1 MKNFS
6 ITNIDIVPVCTA
18 NGLVAF
24 VGLELNNALYL
35 GGIAIHERL
44 DGTGLRLT
52 YPTKRAGHI
61 ERNLY
66 HPLTKEL
73 SKALEM
79 AIFDEYK
86 RLYM

>member
-6 ITNIDIVPVCTA
+6 ITNIDIVPVKTT
-18 NGLVAF
+18 NGLVGFAS
-24 VGLELNNALYL
+24 LELNNSIYL

-52 YPTKRAGHI
+52 YPTKRAGRT
-61 ERNLY
+61 EKNLY
-66 HPLTKEL
+66 HPITKEL
-73 SKALEM
+73 SKALEQ
-79 AIFDEYK
+79 AVFNEYN